1 MNGKSFFET
10 MCKSN
15 ALVFASYL
23 INYLDRKFSI
33 GMILTQQSK
42 YIALLPSILLLLL
55 KSSIFVF
62 HLNFYCKTVDIQC
75 IMLI

>member
-1 MNGKSFFET
+1 MGSLFLRLCVNQ
-10 MCKSN
+10 N

-23 INYLDRKFSI
+23 INYPDRKLSI

-62 HLNFYCKTVDIQC
+62 HLNFY
-75 IMLI
+75 